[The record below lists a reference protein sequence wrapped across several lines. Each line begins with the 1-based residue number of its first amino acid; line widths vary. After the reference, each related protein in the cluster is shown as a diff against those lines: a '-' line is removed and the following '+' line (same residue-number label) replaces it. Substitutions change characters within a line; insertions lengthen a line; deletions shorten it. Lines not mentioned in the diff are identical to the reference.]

1 MGTKL
6 KNQERVVY
14 HNIMKLAT
22 VKKFMPVEVLPL
34 VGAVTTGVCLSA
46 YALRHHAVYNPDIST
61 KSRTTYGWERFES
74 AQKMNRACTFWRAPR
89 PTTKPAHSSRARW
102 PRVAFSPDHPN
113 PSSIRAFVSS
123 TCT

>member
-6 KNQERVVY
+6 KNQERVVC

-74 AQKMNRACTFWRAPR
+74 AQKIEPR
-89 PTTKPAHSSRARW
+89 PHFLEGTTQQQS
-102 PRVAFSPDHPN
+102 PR
-113 PSSIRAFVSS
+113 IRRGRGGQGPHFRRI
-123 TCT
+123 TRILPR